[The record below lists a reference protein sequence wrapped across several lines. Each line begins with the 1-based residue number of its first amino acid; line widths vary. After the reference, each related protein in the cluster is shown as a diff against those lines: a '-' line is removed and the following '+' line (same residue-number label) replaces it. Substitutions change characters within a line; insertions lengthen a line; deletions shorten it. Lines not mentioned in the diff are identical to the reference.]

1 MNRDFKGIWIPKEIW
16 LSKDLTTQEKL
27 FLVEIDSL
35 DNEDGCTA
43 GNQYFADF
51 FEISTRRV
59 SEVIQ
64 NLVTKGYITSKM
76 IYKENSKQI
85 SHRVLHICRP
95 PYPILI
101 QEGYGRKVLGGIE
114 ENFHRGIE
122 EKFQDNNII
131 NNNINN
137 NIYNSVSNETGSKK
151 FKKPTLEEVKT
162 YCIERNNNVD
172 AENFIN
178 FYESKGW
185 KVGKSPMKDWKASVR
200 TWEKNSKP
208 KQQQVQT
215 DGWADFIKNN
225 KE

>member
-27 FLVEIDSL
+27 FIVEIDSL
-35 DNEDGCTA
+35 DNEGGCTA

-151 FKKPTLEEVKT
+151 FKKPTLEEVKA
-162 YCIERNNNVD
+162 YCFERNNTVD

-185 KVGKSPMKDWKASVR
+185 KVGKSPMKDWKACVR

-208 KQQQVQT
+208 KQQVQT
-215 DGWADFIKNN
+215 DSWADFIKNN

>member
-35 DNEDGCTA
+35 DNEEGCTA

-51 FEISTRRV
+51 FEISTTRV
-59 SEVIQ
+59 SLVIKS
-64 NLVTKGYITSKM
+64 LITKGYITSKM
-76 IYKENSKQI
+76 VYKENSKQI
-85 SHRVLHICRP
+85 SHRVLKVEMST
-95 PYPILI
+95 
-101 QEGYGRKVLGGIE
+101 QEKLRGVFNKSYRGYLTKVKGGIE
-114 ENFHRGIE
+114 Q
-122 EKFQDNNII
+122 KLKDNNII

-151 FKKPTLEEVKT
+151 FKKPTLEEVKV
-162 YCIERNNNVD
+162 YCFERNNNVD

-185 KVGKSPMKDWKASVR
+185 KVGKSPMKDWKACIR

-215 DGWADFIKNN
+215 DSWADFIKNN